1 MFGKPPDPRPAAH
14 SIFKNPREMDVH
26 ACPPLA
32 ERIGGGAGAEKKS
45 NRTTPVQS
53 HHARGARDISC

>member
-14 SIFKNPREMDVH
+14 SIFKNPREMDENGGV
-26 ACPPLA
+26 C
-32 ERIGGGAGAEKKS
+32 GGAGAGTKS